1 MPKRVSNVIS
11 ILLHP
16 LLMPTYSVLLLFS
29 VNTYISRT
37 IPIDL
42 QLLVTTLVLIN
53 TFILPGIFIIILHRR
68 GFLSSIYL
76 DNQKERT
83 IPFIM
88 AFFFYGFTYY
98 LLKRE
103 NLPPTLNALMFGAVI
118 SVLISSVFNF
128 FTKISI
134 HMVGITGVFGAF
146 YAISLTFGLDILG
159 ILLAL
164 VFGIGS
170 VGSARLSLNK
180 HTPIELILGTLI
192 GFVSE
197 FLVVINKWG

>member
-1 MPKRVSNVIS
+1 MPKGVSNVVS

-16 LLMPTYSVLLLFS
+16 LLMPTFSVLLLFS
-29 VNTYISRT
+29 INTYISLT

-68 GFLSSIYL
+68 GFLSSVYL
-76 DNQKERT
+76 DNQKERVV
-83 IPFIM
+83 PFIM

-98 LLKRE
+98 LLKRV
-103 NLPPTLNALMFGAVI
+103 NLPPTLNALMFGVVI
-118 SVLISSVFNF
+118 SVFISSAFNF

-134 HMVGITGVFGAF
+134 HMVGIAGVFGAF

-164 VFGIGS
+164 VFGIGL

-180 HTPIELILGTLI
+180 HTPIELILGTFI
-192 GFVSE
+192 GFASE